1 MFSLRRVLRGPDVSV
16 RSLAVQASEPVEAQQ
31 STVFEILTRH
41 LLYRLVHNEALGEEI
56 PTRMT
61 QVAYML
67 ALPGVLM
74 ALYLFAAYHQPKAI
88 GPRPYWNQ
96 ISDHYV
102 YTVYAFV
109 VMGIV
114 TVFEWELLFP
124 DLLDVFVLTTLPIPK
139 RVLLLARLMA
149 LAIFLG
155 LALVGINFLGT
166 LFFPAVA
173 DLHGMW
179 WRHLTVHAMA
189 VAMAGTF
196 SAASFIA
203 LQGGLLC
210 LLGRRIFGWVSPLV
224 QALSMV
230 ALLTVLFLTPLI
242 STHLQPLL
250 YSGSAAVRF
259 FPPFW
264 FLGVY
269 EFLLRGSAA
278 LPIYLP
284 LAQMAAAATAGALI
298 LAMASYPLA
307 YARRV
312 RQMVEG
318 VASTHKR
325 SVIAGMGRRL
335 LHVTLLRRPQLRAIY
350 HFISQ
355 TMLRIPRLRLYLTIY
370 SGVGL
375 SLAISG
381 ILLLDIH
388 EGHIGFRCSE
398 WGVRSVVPLL
408 AFLLVLGMRTAMDAP
423 VGLQGS
429 WVFVVIHGRPLP
441 EHLRAVFLWVSVCI
455 SAVMIASMPVL
466 HLFAPAV
473 QRGLLAVAAQIVV
486 AIGLTVLLAKT
497 FLLRIREIPFTATR
511 VPVTSDLPISF
522 VRYSVIFPAFVL
534 FVIEHE
540 PWIEAS
546 AVHLFETTL
555 LFFAAYAF
563 LGYLRRLYL
572 KKRESDSPSGDAVLV
587 HRLGLQE

>member
-1 MFSLRRVLRGPDVSV
+1 
-16 RSLAVQASEPVEAQQ
+16 
-31 STVFEILTRH
+31 
-41 LLYRLVHNEALGEEI
+41 
-56 PTRMT
+56 MT

-74 ALYLFAAYHQPKAI
+74 AFYLFASYHQPKAI

-124 DLLDVFVLTTLPIPK
+124 DLLDVFVLTTLPIRK
-139 RVLLLARLMA
+139 RVLLLARLLA
-149 LAIFLG
+149 LAIFLA
-155 LALVGINFLGT
+155 LALVGSNFLGA

-179 WRHLTVHAMA
+179 WRHLTAHVVA

-196 SAASFIA
+196 AAALFVA

-210 LLGRRIFGWVSPLV
+210 LLGRRIFGWVSSLV

-230 ALLTVLFLTPLI
+230 TLMTILFITPLI
-242 STHLQPLL
+242 SGHLQTLL
-250 YSGSAAVRF
+250 YSGSTAVLW

-269 EFLLRGSAA
+269 EFFLRGHAA
-278 LPIYLP
+278 LPVYLP
-284 LAQMAAAATAGALI
+284 LAEMAAATTAGALLLAI
-298 LAMASYPLA
+298 LSYPLG

-318 VASTHKR
+318 VASTHR
-325 SVIAGMGRRL
+325 RNIVAAMSRRL
-335 LHVTLLRRPQLRAIY
+335 LQVTLLRSPQLRAIY

-355 TMLRIPRLRLYLTIY
+355 TTLRIPRLRLYLTIY
-370 SGVGL
+370 AGVGL

-388 EGHIGFRCSE
+388 QGHIGFHCSE
-398 WGVRSVVPLL
+398 WGIRSAVPVL
-408 AFLLVLGMRTAMDAP
+408 AFLMVIGMRTVMDAP

-441 EHLRAVFLWVSVCI
+441 EHLRVVFLWVSVCV
-455 SAVMIASMPVL
+455 SASMLMLIAVL
-466 HLFAPAV
+466 HLFAPP
-473 QRGLLAVAAQIVV
+473 GLQEMLPVATQTVM
-486 AIGLTVLLAKT
+486 AIGLPILLSKF
-497 FLLRIREIPFTATR
+497 FLLRIREIPFTTAR
-511 VPVTSDLPISF
+511 VPATADLPISF
-522 VRYSVIFPAFVL
+522 VRYFVIFPAFVL
-534 FVIEHE
+534 FVVEHE
-540 PWIEAS
+540 PWIEAD
-546 AVHLFETTL
+546 AVHLL
-555 LFFAAYAF
+555 GAVLWFFAASTL
-563 LGYLRRLYL
+563 LGYLRRFYL
-572 KKRESDSPSGDAVLV
+572 KKRESDKTSEDAVLI

>member
-1 MFSLRRVLRGPDVSV
+1 MFSLRRILRGPDASV
-16 RSLAVQASEPVEAQQ
+16 RSLAVQANEPLNARQN
-31 STVFEILTRH
+31 TVFEVLTRH

-61 QVAYML
+61 QVAYTL
-67 ALPGVLM
+67 ALPGLLM
-74 ALYLFAAYHQPKAI
+74 ALYLSAPYHQPRAI
-88 GPRPYWNQ
+88 GPRPYWHQ

-139 RVLLLARLMA
+139 RVLLRARLFA
-149 LAIFLG
+149 LVIFLAF
-155 LALVGINFLGT
+155 ALMGTNFLGA

-179 WRHLTVHAMA
+179 WRHMTAHVMA

-196 SAASFIA
+196 AAALFVA

-210 LLGRRIFGWVSPLV
+210 LLGRRIFGWISPLV
-224 QALSMV
+224 QALSIV
-230 ALLTVLFLTPLI
+230 ALLTALLLTPLV
-242 STHLQPLL
+242 SGHLQPLL

-269 EFLLRGSAA
+269 EFLLRGSGA
-278 LPIYLP
+278 LSVYQP
-284 LAQMAAAATAGALI
+284 LAEIAVVATAGALL
-298 LAMASYPLA
+298 LAVVSYPLA

-312 RQMVEG
+312 RQLVEG

-325 SVIAGMGRRL
+325 STVAAVGCRL
-335 LHVTLLRRPQLRAIY
+335 LHVTVLRSPQLRAIY

-370 SGVGL
+370 AGVGF

-381 ILLLDIH
+381 ILLLDFH
-388 EGHIGFRCSE
+388 NGHIGLHCSE
-398 WGVRSVVPLL
+398 WGIRSVVPVL
-408 AFLLVLGMRTAMDAP
+408 AFLIVIGMRTAMDAP

-429 WVFVVIHGRPLP
+429 WIFLVIHGRPLP
-441 EHLRAVFLWVSVCI
+441 EHLRAVFIWVSVCV
-455 SAVMIASMPVL
+455 STVTVASVAVL
-466 HLFAPAV
+466 HLFAPAAL
-473 QRGLLAVAAQIVV
+473 RGLLPVVTQIVM
-486 AIGLTVLLAKT
+486 AIGLTILLSRT

-511 VPVTSDLPISF
+511 VPATPDLPISF
-522 VRYSVIFPAFVL
+522 VRYAVVFPAFVL
-534 FVIEHE
+534 FVVEHE
-540 PWIEAS
+540 PGIEADG
-546 AVHLFETTL
+546 VHLLTTAL
-555 LFFAAYAF
+555 WFVAVYVF
-563 LGYLRRLYL
+563 LGCLRRLYL
-572 KKRESDSPSGDAVLV
+572 KKREGDSDDPVLV